1 MWSVYLALSPVLDA
15 TRGACHRVP
24 PPRPMCAQAPA
35 SERRKRS
42 LRSAAP
48 SYIICI
54 LLQVVMQVIALHSQ
68 TPTLKT
74 RDPLA
79 YIIETPAYENTL
91 YLYRLVE
98 IHTEILWCVYT
109 HTNTRADTQRLSLH
123 KRCCSLAK
131 KLTQQYVREEEKKKI
146 FNYVESFSVNLC

>member
-1 MWSVYLALSPVLDA
+1 MFHAEAHVCTNSSLG
-15 TRGACHRVP
+15 TR
-24 PPRPMCAQAPA
+24 
-35 SERRKRS
+35 ERS
-42 LRSAAP
+42 LRIAAP

-54 LLQVVMQVIALHSQ
+54 LLQVVMQVIAMHSQ

-79 YIIETPAYENTL
+79 YIIEMPAYENTL

-109 HTNTRADTQRLSLH
+109 HKHTHRHTT
-123 KRCCSLAK
+123 
-131 KLTQQYVREEEKKKI
+131 T
-146 FNYVESFSVNLC
+146 FSA